1 MAGARAPAAKWST
14 ASPAGR
20 PGLRVL
26 DELTDADLA
35 ALVSAS
41 DSEPELRTHRTV
53 EHLRWRYGF
62 EPLHYRAVT
71 APAGAGGGLAVFRL
85 RARGRAVEAA
95 VCELLAPD
103 DAVRRQLL
111 AQVAATTGAD
121 YLMAVARPPAAARRW
136 LVPLP
141 GQGPILTW
149 RAVSPRSRPVPLAA
163 WDLGLGDIELF

>member
-1 MAGARAPAAKWST
+1 VPAAKWST

-20 PGLRVL
+20 PAPRVL
-26 DELTDADLA
+26 AELSDDDLTG
-35 ALVSAS
+35 LSAGPGGPPS
-41 DSEPELRTHRTV
+41 GWAGPLRTHRTA

-71 APAGAGGGLAVFRL
+71 APTGPGAGLAVFRV
-85 RARGRAVEAA
+85 RARGQATEAT

-103 DAVRRQLL
+103 DATRRRLL

-121 YLMAVARPPAAARRW
+121 YLLAAGGRAAARQR

-149 RAVSPRSRPVPLAA
+149 RPVAPEARPIPRAD
-163 WDLGLGDIELF
+163 WDLSLGDVELF